1 MRINWFANSSFLGI
15 AIGERSLTVAEVCQ
29 SQGKWEVR
37 RCAQFEPP
45 SEQPGEAFGRF
56 LRENRFSA
64 SQAVVGLPAKWV
76 VAREKDIPPATA
88 EQAAD
93 VLRLQAERLF
103 SSELK
108 DLIFDYAGTPDPSA
122 PGKVLLLAMPRQQLD
137 RAVQMVE
144 AAGLTVAGVM
154 PSTLALA
161 AARAPGDNLLLNLAS
176 EAVELAVCSTSGPRL
191 LRHLPIRTPDLISTN
206 GTRASAVS
214 ALASEM
220 KRAAATSAGGRSI
233 ILWDGAGLSSEETA
247 SIAQQTGADVQ
258 THTDLSSLGVSV
270 LAGQPACA
278 SSSAPAV
285 ALALAG
291 ATGTLPVDFLHSK
304 LAPVRVR
311 RFGRRGVW
319 AAALGATMV
328 IVLAAMAWDLQARRG
343 ELETLQSQLKVL
355 QPDIKAAENTTDKIT
370 AARGWF
376 YEGRSPTLDPL
387 REITLAF
394 RDDEQIYVTSFTI
407 KDNRTGTLAGRSSD
421 QKNVLVI
428 LDRLKNNK
436 NFSDV
441 KLLDMRDA
449 GGTSREVS
457 FSLSFTYS
465 GV

>member
-15 AIGERSLTVAEVCQ
+15 AIGERSLTVVEVCE
-29 SQGKWEVR
+29 SRGAWEVR
-37 RCAQFEPP
+37 RCAQFELPADN
-45 SEQPGEAFGRF
+45 PGEALGKF

-64 SQAVVGLPAKWV
+64 SQAVVGLPARWV
-76 VAREKDIPPATA
+76 VAREKDIPPADA
-88 EQAAD
+88 AMLAD

-108 DLIFDYAGTPDPSA
+108 DLIFDYAGTPDPNA

-137 RAVQMVE
+137 RAVAMVE
-144 AAGLTVAGVM
+144 TAGLSALGVM

-161 AARAPGDNLLLNLAS
+161 SAGAPADNLLLNLAS
-176 EAVELAVCSTSGPRL
+176 EVVELAVCSSSGPRL

-214 ALASEM
+214 ALANEM
-220 KRAAATSAGGRSI
+220 KRAAATSFAGRSI
-233 ILWDGAGLSSEETA
+233 VLWDGAGLTSEDTA
-247 SIAQQTGADVQ
+247 SIAQHTGAEV
-258 THTDLSSLGVSV
+258 HTQADLSSLGISV
-270 LAGQPACA
+270 LDDAPACGSA
-278 SSSAPAV
+278 FAPAV
-285 ALALAG
+285 ALAISG
-291 ATGTLPVDFLHSK
+291 ATGKLPVDFLHSK
-304 LAPVRVR
+304 LAPVRKR
-311 RFGRRGVW
+311 RFGRGGAW
-319 AAALGATMV
+319 AIALSATLLV
-328 IVLAAMAWDLQARRG
+328 VLAAMVWDLRARQH
-343 ELETLQSQLKVL
+343 ELAGLQSTLAVL
-355 QPDIKAAENTTDKIT
+355 QPNIQAAENTTDKIT

-376 YEGRSPTLDPL
+376 SDGRPPTLEAL

-394 RDDEQIYVTSFTI
+394 RDDEQIYVTAFTI

-421 QKNVLVI
+421 QKNVLSI
-428 LDRLKNNK
+428 LDRLKK
-436 NFSDV
+436 SRNFTDV